1 MYNKHLDEPEMN
13 NPDPAIFNNVYSRD
27 LLGLTENSEFDYA
40 KVASFLEFGKDEIS
54 KLSGVS
60 KKSVRFD
67 RKIPKEVKE
76 RLDEIGNICL
86 LVAEHFEGDAKKTA
100 LWFKAPNPMLGNVR
114 PRDMLRLGRYK
125 KLMQFIIDA
134 TSESERSE
142 QTSQEED

>member
-1 MYNKHLDEPEMN
+1 MN
-13 NPDPAIFNNVYSRD
+13 NTDSSIFDNVYDRD
-27 LLGLTENSEFDYA
+27 LLGLTEGSEFDYA
-40 KVASFLEFGKDEIS
+40 RVASFLELGKDEIS

-60 KKSVRFD
+60 KQSVRFD

-86 LVAEHFEGDAKKTA
+86 LVAEHFQGDAKKTA

-134 TSESERSE
+134 NREAGSSAQTE
-142 QTSQEED
+142 QEKK